1 MAARTAPAR
10 PAGLRAVL
18 FAALVGVIVAFSLT
32 HNPLFQICTGP
43 LVALCGP
50 FLGGMAA
57 AGRART
63 GPAEA
68 AFYALCIAGVTVAP
82 LVIAWLW
89 LVFNNEIIF
98 GPFSVP
104 RSEAPVIGWVTL
116 LVILY
121 VGVTAFAGALFRA
134 HRDARRQQA
143 VASTP
148 ESQPRQAA

>member
-1 MAARTAPAR
+1 MATRTAPAR

-32 HNPLFQICTGP
+32 HNPFFQICTGP

-82 LVIAWLW
+82 LVMRGSGWSSTA
-89 LVFNNEIIF
+89 
-98 GPFSVP
+98 
-104 RSEAPVIGWVTL
+104 RSSSAHSRSPAPK
-116 LVILY
+116 
-121 VGVTAFAGALFRA
+121 
-134 HRDARRQQA
+134 RR
-143 VASTP
+143 
-148 ESQPRQAA
+148 